1 MKNSS
6 LGVAIGFPEIIS
18 VSGTIINQAGRATQM
33 LLLVM
38 VTYLTL
44 SLLISA
50 AMNGLNRLVAS
61 RGALR

>member
-1 MKNSS
+1 
-6 LGVAIGFPEIIS
+6 

-33 LLLVM
+33 LLLIM
-38 VTYLTL
+38 ATYLTL